1 MKKYLEKRAEKLAEM
16 NSLLDGAKVETRA
29 LTDEEVAKIEELK
42 AEIEAIDKTI
52 EAIKAAA
59 AADVAEAEEKAAEGK
74 ADKAEDVEAEEC
86 RAFANYVRGVS
97 SRIETRDILT
107 GVGTENAGGIVPTT
121 IAKRIIDKVKD
132 ICPILSKAHV
142 YNVNGNISIPY
153 VSEEGSDAEFEI
165 VGDMASIKQGN
176 INIKTIDLQNAIAG
190 VIIPISKTLINA
202 TDIDIVNQVVEIL
215 ARKMAN
221 YVDASVFKGNARV
234 DGLCLATNTVQTQA
248 QGIISVDDLINL
260 TGKIPSA
267 YKSNACFC
275 MNPETLTAIKSL
287 KDGNG
292 RPLFTTDLTSEM
304 QDRLLGYPVYT
315 SENIS
320 GKPGSVIDNQKLV
333 YFGDLYGL
341 AVKMPADL
349 EIEILREAYA
359 ANYAIGVS
367 ATINFNAK
375 IENEQMIAVLTNKAV
390 LGS

>member
-1 MKKYLEKRAEKLAEM
+1 MKKYLEKRAEKLAAM

-29 LTDEEVAKIEELK
+29 LTDEEVAKIEDLK

-59 AADVAEAEEKAAEGK
+59 AADVAAAEEKAADG
-74 ADKAEDVEAEEC
+74 KAEDVEAEEC
-86 RAFANYVRGVS
+86 RAFADYVRGVS
-97 SRIETRDILT
+97 SRIETRDTLT

-165 VGDMASIKQGN
+165 VGDLATIKQGN

-221 YVDASVFKGNARV
+221 YVDASVFKGNAKV
-234 DGLCLATNTVQTQA
+234 DGLCLATNTIQTQA

-267 YKSNACFC
+267 YKANACFC
-275 MNPETLTAIKSL
+275 MNPVTLTAIKSL

-320 GKPGSVIDNQKLV
+320 GKPGSAIDNQKLV

-359 ANYAIGVS
+359 ANYAIGVA
-367 ATINFNAK
+367 ATLNFNAK

-390 LGS
+390 LGG

>member
-1 MKKYLEKRAEKLAEM
+1 MKKYLEKRAERLAEI

-59 AADVAEAEEKAAEGK
+59 AADVAEAEKAADGK
-74 ADKAEDVEAEEC
+74 ADDVEAEEC
-86 RAFANYVRGVS
+86 RAFADYVRGVS

-165 VGDMASIKQGN
+165 VGDLATIKQGN

-190 VIIPISKTLINA
+190 VIIPISKTLVNA

-221 YVDASVFKGNARV
+221 YVDASVFKGNAKV

-267 YKSNACFC
+267 YKANACFC
-275 MNPETLTAIKSL
+275 MNPVTLTAIKSL

-359 ANYAIGVS
+359 ANYAIGVA
-367 ATINFNAK
+367 ATLNFNAK
-375 IENEQMIAVLTNKAV
+375 VENEQMIAVLTNKAV
-390 LGS
+390 LGG